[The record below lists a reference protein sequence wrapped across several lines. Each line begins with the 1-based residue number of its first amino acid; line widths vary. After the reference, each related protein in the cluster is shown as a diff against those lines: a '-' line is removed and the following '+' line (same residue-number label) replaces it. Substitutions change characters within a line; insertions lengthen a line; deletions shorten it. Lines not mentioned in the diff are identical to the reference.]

1 MRKAALAVLIVVAV
15 AWGGWQL
22 LPGPRFA
29 PVALDAPQADDGVVD
44 AEVERPAAA
53 DERAAEAAPEAPADT
68 PQVPPFAGARRPGAG
83 ARVGRGP
90 GDGAPQGIGPR
101 AGADAMRRGPPG
113 VGADVRR
120 DLRADEARGGHTI
133 ARHVAKTDEQLRE
146 RLARES
152 ISAASTYPDLET
164 AERVVGLTLAR
175 HAARL
180 EQWLAREGAR
190 PNLVLPFVA
199 PRQPPI
205 GRVLRRG
212 AEPVDAYGAV
222 VVLRWQDDGYYV
234 LTSYPEVRRRGR

>member
-1 MRKAALAVLIVVAV
+1 MRKATLSVLIVVAV
-15 AWGGWQL
+15 AWAGWQL

-29 PVALDAPQADDGVVD
+29 PVALDAPQADDGAID
-44 AEVERPAAA
+44 AAGERPAEAEPEA
-53 DERAAEAAPEAPADT
+53 LVEAAPEAPSD
-68 PQVPPFAGARRPGAG
+68 PPPVPPFAGGRRPGAG
-83 ARVGRGP
+83 PRVGRGP
-90 GDGAPQGIGPR
+90 GGGAPQGIGPR
-101 AGADAMRRGPPG
+101 A
-113 VGADVRR
+113 GADVRR

-152 ISAASTYPDLET
+152 IAAASTYPDLET

-190 PNLVLPFVA
+190 PNLVLPFAA

-205 GRVLRRG
+205 GRVLQRG

-222 VVLRWQDDGYYV
+222 VVLRWQGDGYYV